1 MSFLTEVNNNSKRH
15 QAWTANFTIP
25 FQHWHWT
32 HPPERRFIF
41 TNENTPCVSPS
52 ESRSKGATIPWKRLR
67 IIHICQE
74 HSGNWSLKT
83 KKIYANPANKK
94 EKDQPTAFRRKIL
107 RQLLKYEPRIF
118 WARIT
123 ENKNVHA
130 HPPRK
135 KLTAY
140 ATGQLQKVS
149 CQLLKC
155 DLRTL
160 WPLVTPNK
168 SNSIATDVMKKD
180 EIFRGL
186 E

>member
-1 MSFLTEVNNNSKRH
+1 MSFFTEVNRNSKRR
-15 QAWTANFTIP
+15 QAWTANFSAP

-32 HPPERRFIF
+32 LPPERRFIF
-41 TNENTPCVSPS
+41 TNENTPWVSPI
-52 ESRSKGATIPWKRLR
+52 ENWSKGATIPWKRLR
-67 IIHICQE
+67 IIQICRE
-74 HSGNWSLKT
+74 HYGNRFIKAN
-83 KKIYANPANKK
+83 KVHANPSNKK
-94 EKDQPTAFRRKIL
+94 ETDKPTAFRRKTL
-107 RQLLKYEPRIF
+107 RRLLKYEPRIF

-180 EIFRGL
+180 EIFCGL